1 MELIA
6 KHFSELSVQELYE
19 IYKLRVSVFIVEQHC
34 PYQDIDELDT
44 VSYHIFLRSEDG
56 IEAQVYARGLYEKCG
71 FVQSS
76 EEFLEDGIPHIEMT
90 WTQKS

>member
-6 KHFSELSVQELYE
+6 KHFSELSAQELYE

-44 VSYHIFLRSEDG
+44 ASYHIFLRSEDG
-56 IEAQVYARGLYEKCG
+56 IKAYLRLLPPHSA
-71 FVQSS
+71 SS
-76 EEFLEDGIPHIEMT
+76 ALT
-90 WTQKS
+90 R